1 MIEEDDEEFIKEVEK
16 RIFGNKEAKSAT
28 EEVIVFDW
36 AIKEAYKLSKGKETI
51 TMNTLT
57 FAEILKS
64 VYLVG
69 H

>member
-1 MIEEDDEEFIKEVEK
+1 MIEKDDEELIKEVEK
-16 RIFGNKEAKSAT
+16 RIFDNKETKSAT
-28 EEVIVFDW
+28 EEIIVFDW
-36 AIKEAYKLSKGKETI
+36 AIKEAYKLSKGEETI

-64 VYLVG
+64 VYLAG

>member
-16 RIFGNKEAKSAT
+16 RIFGKEEVKSAA
-28 EEVIVFDW
+28 EEIIVFDW
-36 AIKEAYKLSKGKETI
+36 AIKEAYKLSKGEETI

-64 VYLVG
+64 VYLAG